1 MMTALEL
8 RLRQA
13 LQPWRA
19 APAWRVAFSGGLDS
33 SVLLHLLADW
43 ARREGLPPI
52 SAIHVHH
59 GLQPAANAW
68 PAHCASVCEQLN
80 IPLDVAR
87 VQVTP
92 GASLEQA
99 ARRARY
105 QAFSEQLSAG
115 DVLLSAQH
123 RDDQAETL
131 LFRVLRGAGVRGL
144 AAMPASRPL
153 GQGSLVRPLLDC
165 SRAEL
170 QAYAQ
175 SHGLAWIEDPSNAD
189 ERFSRN
195 FLRRQVMPLLAERW
209 PQASNSLARSASH
222 LSEAQ
227 QLLDELAEMDLLG
240 ARGVTACPWLPLPSL
255 DLSAV
260 TALSDARQRNLL
272 RHWLAPLSRMP
283 DSDHW
288 AGWCD
293 LRDAGLDA
301 APVWRLADG
310 ELHRAD
316 GRLWWLSGEW
326 LQPLDA
332 IDLPCGAF
340 PESVELPGNGRVHL
354 LGELPQGR
362 WHLRYRQGGE
372 SLQVPGRGRRD
383 LKRLLNELRV
393 PAFVRPRLPLLFDG
407 DELVAVA
414 NLSQSSE
421 IQASGAR
428 LHWSPPIGAQ
438 GLSW

>member
-13 LQPWRA
+13 LQPWRT
-19 APAWRVAFSGGLDS
+19 APAWRIAFSGGLDS

-52 SAIHVHH
+52 SAIHIHH

-68 PAHCASVCEQLN
+68 PAHCASVCEQLD

-105 QAFSEQLSAG
+105 QAFSERLSAD

-240 ARGVTACPWLPLPSL
+240 ARGVSACPWLPLPSL

-301 APVWRLADG
+301 APIWRLADG

-340 PESVELPGNGRVHL
+340 PESVELPGNGHVHL

-372 SLQVPGRGRRD
+372 SLQLPGRGRRD

-421 IQASGAR
+421 IEAGGAR

>member
-13 LQPWRA
+13 LQSWRA

-33 SVLLHLLADW
+33 SVLLHVLADW
-43 ARREGLPPI
+43 ARREDLPPI

-68 PAHCASVCEQLN
+68 PAHCASVCEQLG

-99 ARRARY
+99 ARRSRY
-105 QAFSEQLSAG
+105 QAFSERLSAG

-144 AAMPASRPL
+144 AVMPASRPL

-240 ARGVTACPWLPLPSL
+240 ARGVSACPWLPLPSL

-372 SLQVPGRGRRD
+372 SLLVPGRGRRD

-407 DELVAVA
+407 DELMAVA

-421 IQASGAR
+421 IEACGAR
-428 LHWSPPIGAQ
+428 LYWSPPIGAQ

>member
-33 SVLLHLLADW
+33 SVLLHVLADW
-43 ARREGLPPI
+43 ARREDLPPI

-68 PAHCASVCEQLN
+68 PAHCASVCEQLD

-99 ARRARY
+99 ARRSRY
-105 QAFSEQLSAG
+105 QAFSERLSAD

-189 ERFSRN
+189 ERFNRN

-227 QLLDELAEMDLLG
+227 QLLDELAEMDLLD
-240 ARGVTACPWLPLPSL
+240 ARGVSACPWLPLPSL

-301 APVWRLADG
+301 APIWRLADG

-326 LQPLDA
+326 LQPLDP

-354 LGELPQGR
+354 LGLQPQGR

-421 IQASGAR
+421 IEASGVR

>member
-1 MMTALEL
+1 MTDLTI

-13 LQPWRA
+13 MQPWRT
-19 APAWRVAFSGGLDS
+19 APAWRIAFSGGLDS
-33 SVLLHLLADW
+33 SVLLHLLAAW
-43 ARREGLPPI
+43 ARYEELPAL

-59 GLQPAANAW
+59 GLQPAADGW
-68 PAHCASVCEQLN
+68 PEHCAQVCTRLG
-80 IPLDVAR
+80 IPLDIVR
-87 VQVTP
+87 VQVAP

-105 QAFSEQLSAG
+105 AAFAERLGSGE
-115 DVLLSAQH
+115 VLLGAQH

-131 LFRVLRGAGVRGL
+131 LFRLLRGAGVRGL
-144 AAMPASRPL
+144 AAMPASRSL
-153 GQGSLVRPLLDC
+153 GRGTLLRPLLGC

-170 QAYAQ
+170 HAYAQ
-175 SHGLAWIEDPSNAD
+175 SHGLAWVEDPSNAD

-209 PQASNSLARSASH
+209 PQVTASLARSAGH

-227 QLLDELAEMDLLG
+227 QLLDELAGTDLLA
-240 ARGVTACPWLPLPSL
+240 ARGVCALPWLPLPSL

-272 RHWLAPLSRMP
+272 RHWLAPLTRLP

-293 LRDAGLDA
+293 LRDAATDA
-301 APVWRLADG
+301 APIWKLADG

-326 LQPLDA
+326 LRPLEPLDLA
-332 IDLPCGAF
+332 CDSF
-340 PESVELPGNGRVHL
+340 PELVELPDNGHVHL
-354 LGELPQGR
+354 QGEMPQGR

-383 LKRLLNELRV
+383 LKRLLNERRV
-393 PAFVRPRLPLLFDG
+393 PLFVRSRLPLLFDG
-407 DELVAVA
+407 DELMAVA
-414 NLSQSSE
+414 NLTQE
-421 IQASGAR
+421 PGIEASGVR